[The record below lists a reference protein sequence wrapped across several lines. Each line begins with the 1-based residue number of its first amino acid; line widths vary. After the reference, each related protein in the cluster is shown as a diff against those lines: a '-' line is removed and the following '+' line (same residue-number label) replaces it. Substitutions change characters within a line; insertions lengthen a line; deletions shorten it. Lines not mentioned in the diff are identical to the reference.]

1 MTIKGAKEMPYRVPA
16 KTDYSSVRDKLVK
29 HLLDFPVNHEDAT
42 IFELKENVKN
52 WNTGCYDKMW
62 CVNDQ
67 FVLNLSF
74 FSPSIGV
81 ITERSKEYGGS
92 GNGIRVK
99 IMTEFLF
106 HLTREERKMFKQM
119 VKLRKSFLHSLIENK
134 YRETKKKLL
143 FKSVEKL
150 MIETSDIKMLNR

>member
-81 ITERSKEYGGS
+81 IVGISGICYIGGRYGR
-92 GNGIRVK
+92 N

-134 YRETKKKLL
+134 HRETKKKLL
-143 FKSVEKL
+143 FESVEKL
-150 MIETSDIKMLNR
+150 MTETSNIKMLNR